1 MNFNVTYSLYRLTK
15 MVLISNYIERNKI
28 DDIRKEP
35 TLTEINEL

>member
-1 MNFNVTYSLYRLTK
+1 MNFNVKYSLYRLTK
-15 MVLISNYIERNKI
+15 MVLISKYIERNKI

>member
-1 MNFNVTYSLYRLTK
+1 MNFNITYSLYRLTK